1 MSAIDRLGFCLT
13 ALTLFFVPPL
23 ARAADTAHNIA
34 VFGDSLADGAW
45 AGLHQELHAGDKLFR
60 DSKVG
65 TGLTKPDIKTF
76 TQDFVDTLD
85 RDHIDVAVV
94 MFGANDEESL
104 RDDDHKGFLF
114 QTPGWTKVYVSRI
127 EQIIEGCRQHKVRVI
142 WVGLPV
148 LRDEALNKGALFL
161 NGLLQDTATK
171 NGATFVP
178 LAEDFKGAD
187 GGFTSHLPDAK
198 GELREVRLQ
207 DGVHF
212 TFYGYD
218 LIAKK
223 IYKELA
229 PPTLAAHDTSQH
241 DTSQGAGQQN

>member
-1 MSAIDRLGFCLT
+1 MFAIGRLGFCLG
-13 ALTLFFVPPL
+13 ALALSLVPSPG
-23 ARAADTAHNIA
+23 RAADSRNIA

-45 AGLHQELHAGDKLFR
+45 AGLHQELHPDDKLFR

-65 TGLTKPDIKTF
+65 TGLTKPDIRS
-76 TQDFVDTLD
+76 FVDGFADTLD
-85 RDHIDVAVV
+85 RDHVTVAVV

-104 RDDDHKGFLF
+104 RDDDHKGFVF
-114 QTPGWTKVYVSRI
+114 QSPGWTRVYVSRI
-127 EQIIEGCRQHKVRVI
+127 EQIIEACRQHKVRVI

-148 LRDEALNKGALFL
+148 LRDDTLNKGALFL
-161 NGLLQDTATK
+161 NGLLQDTVVK
-171 NGATFVP
+171 NGGTFVS
-178 LAEDFKGAD
+178 LTEDFKGSD
-187 GGFTSHLPDAK
+187 GAFASHLPDAK

-212 TFYGYD
+212 TFYGYG

-229 PPTLAAHDTSQH
+229 VVPATAAHDAPPA
-241 DTSQGAGQQN
+241 AGPQN